1 MPQPFFEGGVLGATI
16 GHTFYNAKFLVFVWL
31 KNSNIFV
38 FFGLVN
44 ATKIRRQK
52 ACLENVWDY
61 VQDFISQKV
70 LQIIGDR

>member
-1 MPQPFFEGGVLGATI
+1 MPQPFSEGGVLGATI
-16 GHTFYNAKFLVFVWL
+16 GHMFYNAKFLDFVWL

-52 ACLENVWDY
+52 ACLENAG
-61 VQDFISQKV
+61 ISFRNLLV
-70 LQIIGDR
+70 